1 MVGPRCYVLH
11 LHSFF
16 SSTTINFSRR
26 QADASLADM
35 EGRETRRTDRKKNCL
50 FNSRRKKTE
59 KAYFFVGDREKRI
72 FLHQQ
77 RKLTHLCTCV
87 NALQRHPLPKKRSNQ
102 WHQHGYCRV
111 AHDREGERKS
121 SSPDLLF
128 LLIINEIHFCFFFFE
143 ITGFFMC

>member
-1 MVGPRCYVLH
+1 MFFIFILSSLRQRSTSVAGRQMH
-11 LHSFF
+11 LSL
-16 SSTTINFSRR
+16 TWKGERR
-26 QADASLADM
+26 DGQT
-35 EGRETRRTDRKKNCL
+35 EKKICL

-59 KAYFFVGDREKRI
+59 KSYFFVGDREKRI

-102 WHQHGYCRV
+102 WHQHGCCVLHTIER
-111 AHDREGERKS
+111 ERKS